1 MDLKPIEMEQLREY
15 LAASSAKHSH
25 LCPRQVL
32 GVRLALAGVGA
43 LGLVLPRTDKRL
55 LAIVESDGCFSDGVA
70 VVTGCSV
77 GHRTLRVEDYGM
89 VAATFVDTLTEYA
102 VRVSPQIDVR
112 QRASAYAR
120 GEDRIY
126 FAQLSGYQIMP
137 DDELVDIRPVH
148 LHPSVKTLLSL
159 PGIRAIC
166 ERCGEEITNER
177 QVIRDG
183 QVLCRVCA
191 GPAYFSYTPPNSYR

>member
-55 LAIVESDGCFSDGVA
+55 LVIVESDGCFSDGVGA
-70 VVTGCSV
+70 VTGCSV

-89 VAATFVDTLTEYA
+89 IAATFVDTLSGDA

-112 QRASAYAR
+112 QRATAYAP

-126 FAQLSGYQIMP
+126 FAQLSGYRIMP
-137 DDELVDIRPVH
+137 DDELVDIRPVC
-148 LHPSVKTLLSL
+148 LHPGVKALLSL

-166 ERCGEEITNER
+166 ERCGVEIINER
-177 QVIRDG
+177 QVIKDG

-191 GPAYFSYTPPNSYR
+191 GPVYFSYLPANPDR